1 MACARAVLA
10 LILGLQASLISAFE
24 IVESDLE
31 SRFTYGHGIEDNKS
45 SEASLTLLP
54 RLGASFSNS
63 LWLEASAR
71 IRIDAAD
78 ELEPKEPRYDT
89 YSVASAPW
97 TFNDEGSAELRDFYL
112 NWSIGNS
119 QLRLGKQQIVWGSLD
134 GVKVLDQMNPQS
146 FREFILADFEDS
158 RINLWSAYLDTR
170 IAGWRTELVWTPDT
184 TGHDIPE
191 SRAWFEFQAPR
202 FRYGAEPGSP
212 LPEITTDLPTSVI
225 EDATYGLRLSRQ
237 FGSFDL
243 RLQAQSGL
251 DYEPLGRVKAA
262 SSGVVLEQYYQ
273 RREVYGLS
281 FEGALGGIVLRGET
295 AYQPQRDFNTRTEF
309 GLDSNEA
316 DQWTA
321 ALAMDIDGPWNTFIN
336 AQYVYDS
343 VFNESE
349 SLVRPSND
357 HIATVFLR
365 RSFAYDALIAE
376 LRWYG
381 TLDEGDGLGRASLSW
396 ILTDSITVDL
406 GGDVFW
412 GNDNGLFGQ
421 FADRD
426 RVSATVSIT
435 F

>member
-1 MACARAVLA
+1 MGSARVLGMLA
-10 LILGLQASLISAFE
+10 AGLLAPATMAFE
-24 IVESDLE
+24 VVESDFE
-31 SRFTYGHGIEDNKS
+31 SRFTYGHGIEDNQS

-54 RLGASFSNS
+54 RLGISFGNS

-71 IRIDAAD
+71 MRLDIAD
-78 ELEPKEPRYDT
+78 ELEPDQPRYDT

-97 TFNDEGSAELRDFYL
+97 TFSDEGSAEIRDFYL
-112 NWSIGNS
+112 NWNIGNS
-119 QLRLGKQQIVWGSLD
+119 QIRLGKQQIVWGSLD
-134 GVKVLDQMNPQS
+134 GVKVLDQMNPQT

-158 RINLWSAYLDTR
+158 RINLWSAYVDTQ
-170 IAGWRTELVWTPDT
+170 IGNWRAELVWTPDT

-191 SRAWFEFQAPR
+191 SGAWFEFQAPR

-212 LPEITTDLPTSVI
+212 LPEITTDLPTSMVD
-225 EDATYGLRLSRQ
+225 DATYGLRLSRQ
-237 FGSFDL
+237 IGNFDV

-251 DYEPLGRVKAA
+251 DYEPLGRVQVTQT
-262 SSGVVLEQYYQ
+262 GIVLEQYYE

-281 FEGALGGIVLRGET
+281 FEGALGGLVVRGET
-295 AYQPQRDFNTRTEF
+295 AFQPQRDFNTRTDL
-309 GLDSNEA
+309 GLDTNEA

-321 ALAMDIDGPWNTFIN
+321 ALAVDIDGPWNTFIN

-381 TLDEGDGLGRASLSW
+381 TLDEGDGLARASLSW
-396 ILTDSITVDL
+396 ILSDTVTVDL
-406 GGDVFW
+406 GSDVFW
-412 GNDNGLFGQ
+412 GSDDGLFGQ

-426 RVSATVSIT
+426 RVSATVSFT